1 MVELSQAK
9 FKEWK
14 VWRVLMG
21 FINVTRI
28 ITLLWKEI
36 PLWYMFIVHTGPLFN
51 FFGHKQGKELFQ
63 EILWNRGK
71 IVFKCCTQVLD
82 LMINS
87 FFVKGHLFTKIN
99 SLPLNT
105 WKSKSTMH
113 VVIMLMTMMIMVM
126 MLKWYS
132 NY

>member
-1 MVELSQAK
+1 MLPEL
-9 FKEWK
+9 
-14 VWRVLMG
+14 
-21 FINVTRI
+21 

-71 IVFKCCTQVLD
+71 
-82 LMINS
+82 NS
-87 FFVKGHLFTKIN
+87 VQMLHPSAGFDDQFFFVKGHLFTKIN
-99 SLPLNT
+99 SLLLNT

-113 VVIMLMTMMIMVM
+113 VVIMLMTMVM